1 MITSW
6 DGCYRKVEPE
16 TNNKSG
22 IEFSQ
27 DAIFGRVHVL
37 HSELGHESRLVDV
50 AGALLKRTK

>member
-27 DAIFGRVHVL
+27 DTIFGRVHVL
-37 HSELGHESRLVDV
+37 YSALGHESGIVVLLVV
-50 AGALLKRTK
+50 GVLF

>member
-27 DAIFGRVHVL
+27 DTIFGRVHVFC
-37 HSELGHESRLVDV
+37 SALGHESGIV
-50 AGALLKRTK
+50 ALLVVGVLF

>member
-6 DGCYRKVEPE
+6 DGCYRKVEPK

-27 DAIFGRVHVL
+27 DTIFGRVHVL
-37 HSELGHESRLVDV
+37 YSALGHESGIVDV
-50 AGALLKRTK
+50 AGVLF

>member
-27 DAIFGRVHVL
+27 DTIFGRVHVFRSAL
-37 HSELGHESRLVDV
+37 GRESEIAVLFVMG
-50 AGALLKRTK
+50 LLF